1 MHTYACLQNA
11 MAAPLIFVIA
21 AGSGEMAKLPT
32 LVFPPVGVITLV
44 VSCFAGLAMNYFSWR
59 LRELLSATSVTVVGK
74 SSSNIQRRLFEV

>member
-1 MHTYACLQNA
+1 MSTTSCAYVQNA

-21 AGSGEMAKLPT
+21 AGSGELAKLPT
-32 LVFPPVGVITLV
+32 LVFPTIGVITLI

-74 SSSNIQRRLFEV
+74 FYI